1 TVTKAVLTVTPDD
14 QYRTYGDPVG
24 SYSRTVTGFL
34 NGQGPE
40 STTTAAGYT
49 APSCTSS
56 YTATTPV
63 ASSPLTISCS
73 GGAADNYSF
82 VTSAPPNLS
91 VTKAVLTVT
100 PDDQYRTYG

>member
-1 TVTKAVLTVTPDD
+1 DASTVTTANLELTYVLS
-14 QYRTYGDPVG
+14 RS

-40 STTTAAGYT
+40 ATTTAAGYT

-73 GGAADNYSF
+73 GGAANNYSF
-82 VTSAPPNLS
+82 DTSKTAKIGRAS
-91 VTKAVLTVT
+91 CRETVNAQNAT
-100 PDDQYRTYG
+100 RP